1 MPYRKEPE
9 KLDENRIPQMSKG
22 SRRLMG
28 LDTKQQ
34 SKQGSNISLYK
45 NTNTTLNNSRSNND
59 PNLSSTNKLS
69 TSDDDDEEYVLMYD
83 AK

>member
-1 MPYRKEPE
+1 MPYRQEPDKSE
-9 KLDENRIPQMSKG
+9 ENRIPQMSKG

-28 LDTKQQ
+28 LDTKQ
-34 SKQGSNISLYK
+34 SKGL
-45 NTNTTLNNSRSNND
+45 TNSRSTDN
-59 PNLSSTNKLS
+59 NLSSTNKLS